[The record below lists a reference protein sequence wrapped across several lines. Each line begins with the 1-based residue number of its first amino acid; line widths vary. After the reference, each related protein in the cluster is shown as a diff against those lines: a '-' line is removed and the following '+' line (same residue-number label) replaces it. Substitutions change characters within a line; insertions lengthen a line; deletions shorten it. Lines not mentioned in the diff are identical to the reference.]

1 MTKARH
7 SASARHTRPAA
18 PLAASLAAVAMA
30 AFATMG
36 ASPSMAADST
46 ADAIAQYRQML
57 ADGNPAELIEMRGE
71 ELWKTP
77 RGPNNVALTQCD
89 LGLGAGVV
97 KGAYAQLPRYFPD
110 VHRVQDAESRIV
122 ECMVT
127 LQGFKREDVIKQPF
141 SKEGQDPTD
150 LESLTAYVAGL
161 SRGET
166 IRVPQSH
173 KEEKDAYA
181 RGQKLFYYR
190 AGPYDFSC
198 ASCHGADD
206 KRIRLQDLPNLTKP
220 AAARQAFA
228 TWPGYRVSQGALRT
242 IQWRMYDCFRQ
253 QRMPELNYGSQ
264 ASIDLITF
272 LGVMANGGKMDAPG
286 LKR

>member
-1 MTKARH
+1 MRQARH
-7 SASARHTRPAA
+7 SASAYGRRLRAVLAGSALAAGAFAGITATLPAA
-18 PLAASLAAVAMA
+18 AEE
-30 AFATMG
+30 T
-36 ASPSMAADST
+36 T
-46 ADAIAQYRQML
+46 AQALAQYREML
-57 ADGNPAELIEMRGE
+57 ADGNPAELVEMRGE
-71 ELWKTP
+71 ELWKTA
-77 RGPNNVALTQCD
+77 RGPNNVSLAQCD

-97 KGAYAQLPRYFPD
+97 KNAYAQLPRYFPD
-110 VHRVQDAESRIV
+110 SKRVLDAESRIV

-150 LESLTAYVAGL
+150 LEALTAYVAGQ
-161 SRGET
+161 SRGAT
-166 IRVPQSH
+166 IQVSQAR

-181 RGQKLFYYR
+181 RGQKIFYYR

-220 AAARQAFA
+220 AAARTAFS

-242 IQWRMYDCFRQ
+242 LQWRMYDCFRQ
-253 QRMPELNYGSQ
+253 QRLPELKYGSQ